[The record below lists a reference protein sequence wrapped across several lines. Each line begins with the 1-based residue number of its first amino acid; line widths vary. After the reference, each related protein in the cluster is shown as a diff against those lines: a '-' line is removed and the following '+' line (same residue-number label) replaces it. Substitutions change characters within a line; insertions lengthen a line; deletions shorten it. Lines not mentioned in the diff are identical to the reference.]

1 MRREEW
7 WKGAAVGESE
17 PRRRSKAVQT
27 CTMSQGCYCPVHFFF
42 SSCYLLFGLNFIS
55 CSGAGVC
62 VHVRTSRELREGK
75 RALSMSARLTYSVPT
90 FFFFRLRYLRFWL
103 ASAERSVLQAA
114 LLKLKRQEGEQ
125 WGRLKSTP
133 KVFFLLLVN
142 RAFFYSSFLPV
153 TCLPGRRGRE
163 VSVRMNC
170 KENQGSPVLFFL
182 TFSSARRRWFRCTS
196 LLSYE
201 TINDNIAHSPTLP
214 LHLSWTGFTTLFFF
228 FYNFFLLFVK
238 ALTER
243 RVR

>member
-1 MRREEW
+1 MRACTHLSWVAR
-7 WKGAAVGESE
+7 G
-17 PRRRSKAVQT
+17 KA
-27 CTMSQGCYCPVHFFF
+27 CIIDECPLN
-42 SSCYLLFGLNFIS
+42 LL
-55 CSGAGVC
+55 CAYV
-62 VHVRTSRELREGK
+62 
-75 RALSMSARLTYSVPT
+75 

-133 KVFFLLLVN
+133 RVFFLLLVN

-228 FYNFFLLFVK
+228 YISVFSFLSK
-238 ALTER
+238 P
-243 RVR
+243 